1 MFSKLHTIEEGS
13 HGGEV
18 RLIDALIANK
28 DALDIYG
35 YIFEGTFYD
44 IGRKL
49 DYLRATVEIASE
61 RDDLRAEFLDF
72 LADFVIRKKLV

>member
-1 MFSKLHTIEEGS
+1 MAKSARKS
-13 HGGEV
+13 
-18 RLIDALIANK
+18 RNSARRSSRSDAIRNL
-28 DALDIYG
+28 ALAQAVYG

-61 RDDLRAEFLDF
+61 REDLRAEFLDF